1 MSHDVK
7 KYKILKKI
15 IGGLGYKLV
24 DKNSVK
30 SERLINQKTY
40 NVSDLL
46 KKLFEENKL
55 KKVIQIGSND
65 GSSDDFLKKCI
76 NKNTSAILIEPIED
90 AFIKLKKNY
99 QDFEKIIFLNIAIDT
114 ENKKKEIFY
123 INERFY
129 PYYEKKYKDK
139 NVDWLNVL
147 ASFNKS
153 NLISHGIKKK
163 HIASKKIECKKIS
176 TLIDLYKYEDLDLL
190 LIDTEG
196 YDAVLVDDFLSS
208 TKLKPLII
216 FEWIHIEYKKL
227 DQLLTKLKQMNYNI
241 LKIDKDLICFQEN
254 CFTI

>member
-24 DKNSVK
+24 DKNSIK
-30 SERLINQKTY
+30 SDRIINQKTY
-40 NVSDLL
+40 NVSDFLR
-46 KKLFEENKL
+46 KLFKENKL

-76 NKNTSAILIEPIED
+76 NKNTSAILIEPIEN

-114 ENKKKEIFY
+114 ENNKKEIFY
-123 INERFY
+123 VNERFY

-147 ASFNKS
+147 ASFNKA
-153 NLISHGIKKK
+153 NLISHGI
-163 HIASKKIECKKIS
+163 KIECKKIS
-176 TLIDLYKYEDLDLL
+176 TLINLYKYEDLDLL

-196 YDAVLVDDFLSS
+196 YDAILVDDFLSS

-216 FEWIHIEYKKL
+216 FEWIHIEYIKL

-254 CFTI
+254 SFTI